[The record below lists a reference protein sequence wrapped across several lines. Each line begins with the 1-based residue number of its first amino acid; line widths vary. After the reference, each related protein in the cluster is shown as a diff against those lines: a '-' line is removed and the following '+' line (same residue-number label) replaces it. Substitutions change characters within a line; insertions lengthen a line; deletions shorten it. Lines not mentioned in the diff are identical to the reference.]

1 MSCVQVYNEKVEDLL
16 VMDILNDTS
25 APASGLKLIRDVN
38 GFVEWLGAKTS
49 FVTSTRQMKTLYE
62 KGQSEHIRRCKMI
75 KGRLEA
81 AHTIIRLILEHT
93 PQNMKDKALNRLNV
107 TTCYLDFVLVA
118 GLQLVPTFTS
128 LLDELKGDP
137 PLTKSLW
144 ALHHFVTDP
153 NRDKNEL
160 YDSRRSTL
168 TQLLR
173 EMLVGKGRSVFLCVC
188 DPSDLKKTQAI
199 LRFGSGATQLV
210 QHPCKSNHPFH
221 GSVLHNIISTTTEDM
236 SVLLTNKQLVK
247 DAIEYRD
254 LSKIVKL
261 TQKLHYS
268 KMKEHVT
275 AVKKIINWVF
285 PWNNSMPVQIHRK
298 IRRREHPKK
307 LSIPKDDVYCQ
318 QFTERHFIGKWIPKY
333 PAELEGNSGNEE
345 ITLITNFY
353 DEIPYNIYEMKLALG
368 EITDQ
373 RPEYYLMPGNI
384 KNHDKSKY
392 CGGNANARGPTP
404 IRHQNGSLSLV
415 RYVRGILT
423 ITKKHNFHAH
433 SKIKKSYI
441 VIKKDFKLE
450 NSQPMKVYFP
460 LNMVEPAKVIGP
472 FEDGYAHFHRLLLWL
487 LCHRREFLVYNEDER
502 KYEDGKVY
510 IQSDRT
516 LAKKQPKISFE
527 EAFNIFLQGRARG
540 GQESCS
546 NKQTVKYMGD
556 YWTVCCGEV
565 DGLGLFYSSK
575 VDVIEKWV
583 KKFYWHNPKWL
594 LDKGKISKFY
604 RVMTKI
610 GEKVMYKTHLYKTP
624 VNTKAWRLYQWHEMF
639 GWWADYQFGGIP
651 NIIGGELE
659 GSVVTSLRL
668 FNADELPKLTKAWC
682 RKKPW
687 DPIVCEKYMASLLRF
702 MKMCCSKAP
711 RQVLSF
717 GLRKEGTVLSIK
729 KFLDNKEIINYSC
742 DQILPDDV
750 LKHLYPP
757 PPPPKPGKKRGK
769 KPMVK
774 PQVEKPIPKIRR
786 RPNRP
791 KNIPWRD
798 FKNKTEFSSPDL
810 SPCDPSVEIIF
821 SQRSP
826 LSSDE
831 DFKNKLYRTPL
842 NSHVSELLKEIHP
855 PTKVKKPEVKIRK
868 LVKPEILKKLE
879 KEINPADLILREETE
894 LQGLLRKEVYE
905 MLIKVREEERAASKV
920 QKEVLPP
927 SQLRPPPIKKT
938 KYKRLLLSGDSS
950 SPGSCKSG
958 EFNDD
963 DDIYCNQEEN
973 MTT

>member
-1 MSCVQVYNEKVEDLL
+1 MFRKSQYKHTEEKESVVKNKDSQAVRSNVYAYIDTGFMLQGLVEWKALSDQAVTQVDPKSARPVGKQYVFDRVFIGDSKIHMYANSLEKHLKDSLSMMHSTAFIMYGRSPIGTMKSKRVFEELFTSFFDQATEDIMSYMREIRTTYSVLRMSCVQVYNEKVEDLL

-49 FVTSTRQMKTLYE
+49 FVTSTRQ
-62 KGQSEHIRRCKMI
+62 
-75 KGRLEA
+75 
-81 AHTIIRLILEHT
+81 ILEHT

-318 QFTERHFIGKWIPKY
+318 QFTER
-333 PAELEGNSGNEE
+333 L
-345 ITLITNFY
+345 
-353 DEIPYNIYEMKLALG
+353 
-368 EITDQ
+368 
-373 RPEYYLMPGNI
+373 
-384 KNHDKSKY
+384 
-392 CGGNANARGPTP
+392 
-404 IRHQNGSLSLV
+404 
-415 RYVRGILT
+415 
-423 ITKKHNFHAH
+423 
-433 SKIKKSYI
+433 
-441 VIKKDFKLE
+441 IKKDFKLE

-610 GEKVMYKTHLYKTP
+610 GEK
-624 VNTKAWRLYQWHEMF
+624 MF